1 MQSNKKPAKNLLKN
15 KAAMTR
21 LHNERLFKNIM
32 TRRTNMT
39 KIGNRASQM
48 MVFNKATVKKPV
60 VNKVPI
66 KAAAAVN
73 KKNNNEN
80 KLRDSMHAYKYLL
93 AVPFAKTGLHDP
105 KASNYH
111 NELIRNMKNY
121 QTKHPELV
129 PMHNKEWF
137 VNQLKRNVWA
147 LKNNRAVVSPAKNM
161 TRCPARISTA
171 VSKTHRML
179 NARKGVKKPA
189 AKKKMTNK
197 QLSEQLKAMTA
208 KLRAANK

>member
-1 MQSNKKPAKNLLKN
+1 
-15 KAAMTR
+15 
-21 LHNERLFKNIM
+21 
-32 TRRTNMT
+32 MT

-60 VNKVPI
+60 LPKINFFNKVPI
-66 KAAAAVN
+66 KTAAAVN
-73 KKNNNEN
+73 KKKNNNSKNNN
-80 KLRDSMHAYKYLL
+80 KLRTSMHAYKYLL

-111 NELIRNMKNY
+111 NDLVRNMKNY

-147 LKNNRAVVSPAKNM
+147 LKNNMAVVSPANNM
-161 TRCPARISTA
+161 TRCPARISTT

-179 NARKGVKKPA
+179 NARKGVTKKP

>member
-1 MQSNKKPAKNLLKN
+1 MQSNKKPAKNLMKN
-15 KAAMTR
+15 KAA
-21 LHNERLFKNIM
+21 NERIM
-32 TRRTNMT
+32 TKMT
-39 KIGNRASQM
+39 KIGNRSQIKTRPKITKITKRPSKTN
-48 MVFNKATVKKPV
+48 FSNK
-60 VNKVPI
+60 KVPI
-66 KAAAAVN
+66 K
-73 KKNNNEN
+73 N
-80 KLRDSMHAYKYLL
+80 KLRDSK
-93 AVPFAKTGLHDP
+93 
-105 KASNYH
+105 SYH